1 MDSPGPL
8 VDRIVTVGVVLAAL
22 AALWITASQFSYV
35 FVFDG
40 DAGALNAD
48 AENNA
53 FSWASS
59 VTTFTGAF
67 VAFLIAMTLEQ
78 QRGRFLLLAG
88 TLALFSFDDTMQLH
102 EDGGTRVAEELD
114 INDAWVDG
122 LWVLVFLPL
131 LAFAFVLLWRIAA
144 GLPARAAFALRLGL
158 GLLVLGVAAEALAS
172 FWYASGETAVNFVG
186 AFEIALEEGSEQAGW
201 ILVVAGLGAAAC
213 RDIFELGR
221 RSAA

>member
-1 MDSPGPL
+1 MDSPEPL
-8 VDRIVTVGVVLAAL
+8 VDRIVTVGLVLAAL
-22 AALWITASQFSYV
+22 AALWIAVSQFSYV

-67 VAFLIAMTLEQ
+67 VAFLIAMTLER

-102 EDGGTRVAEELD
+102 EDGGTQVA
-114 INDAWVDG
+114 DALGIRDEWVHG
-122 LWVLVFLPL
+122 LWPVIFLPL

-172 FWYASGETAVNFVG
+172 LWYASGETAVNFVG
-186 AFEIALEEGSEQAGW
+186 AFEIAVEEGSEQAGW
-201 ILVVAGLGAAAC
+201 ILVVAGLSAAAC

-221 RSAA
+221 RSRA